1 MIQFTPTAQDY
12 GDVMRTDHPSNAI
25 IRNRTPLLLAVVAG
39 LQILDW
45 HSTLTAPP
53 YRHETNR
60 LINELAGWIGFACAV
75 SLVKAL
81 FLIILGAGFFFWR
94 RNKHT
99 YELEYG
105 LCLGVL
111 VVVYSCIV
119 INNYAG

>member
-1 MIQFTPTAQDY
+1 
-12 GDVMRTDHPSNAI
+12 MRTDHPSNAM
-25 IRNRTPLLLAVVAG
+25 IRNRTPMLLAVVAG

-60 LINELAGWIGFACAV
+60 LLNGLACWLGFACAV
-75 SLVKAL
+75 SLVKAV
-81 FLIILGAGFFFWR
+81 FLVMLAVGFVHWR
-94 RNKHT
+94 RHKRA

-111 VVVYSCIV
+111 IVVYSGIV
-119 INNYAG
+119 MNNYLG

>member
-1 MIQFTPTAQDY
+1 M
-12 GDVMRTDHPSNAI
+12 
-25 IRNRTPLLLAVVAG
+25 LLAVVAG

-60 LINELAGWIGFACAV
+60 ILNGLAGWIGFACAV
-75 SLVKAL
+75 SLVKAV
-81 FLIILGAGFFFWR
+81 FLVILAAGLLHWR
-94 RNKHT
+94 RHKHT

-111 VVVYSCIV
+111 VVVYTCIV